1 MVIVVVYFDIVD
13 DTGNSCTWAGAGG
26 SYGTRSGG
34 DQELAPLPSRIES
47 DKSKSGVGR
56 GRIARL
62 GRERREASLNAEAL
76 FPLAR
81 RILYSH
87 WSI

>member
-1 MVIVVVYFDIVD
+1 MVVVIVVVYFDIVD
-13 DTGNSCTWAGAGG
+13 DTGNSCTWEGAVGCGAG
-26 SYGTRSGG
+26 
-34 DQELAPLPSRIES
+34 EAPLPSRIES

-87 WSI
+87 